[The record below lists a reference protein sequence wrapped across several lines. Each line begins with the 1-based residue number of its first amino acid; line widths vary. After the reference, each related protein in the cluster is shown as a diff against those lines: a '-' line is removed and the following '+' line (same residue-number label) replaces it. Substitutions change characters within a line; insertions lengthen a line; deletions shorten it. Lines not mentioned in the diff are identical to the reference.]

1 MSESR
6 ALPFFSVIVPVLDGG
21 AAFAR
26 CLAAIQASSFVD
38 HELIVVDDGSRDGST
53 ELARQHG
60 ATVLSTTGRAGPAA
74 ARNLGARAARG
85 AYLFFVDAD
94 CEVAPTAFERAAR
107 LLCADPGLDGV
118 FGAYDDAPGAPGWV
132 AQVKNL
138 HHAFVHR
145 ANAGPISTFWCGCGA
160 IRRSTFEARGGFDAV
175 RYPRGSIEDIELG
188 YRIHA
193 AGGRVLLAPEI
204 QAKHWKAWTLASVIR
219 SDLFDRGIP
228 WMRLLL
234 SGEGERAELNLGL
247 RARLCAAAVSLATA
261 ALMLTPI
268 EPRLALAM
276 PFAAGV
282 VAVAERPF
290 LAFVSAARGPRL
302 AVAALAF
309 LLVHYGVSSVAAF
322 AGIALHLADARPQR
336 RATRARHHDAPS
348 ELPAALP

>member
-1 MSESR
+1 MSESQ
-6 ALPFFSVIVPVLDGG
+6 AAPFFSVIVPVLDGG
-21 AAFAR
+21 AAFGR

-38 HELIVVDDGSRDGST
+38 RELIVVDDGSRDGSA
-53 ELARQHG
+53 ELARRHG
-60 ATVLSTTGRAGPAA
+60 AKVLTTTGRAGPAA

-85 AYLFFVDAD
+85 THLFFLDAD

-107 LLCADPGLDGV
+107 LLGADPGLDGV

-160 IRRSTFEARGGFDAV
+160 VRRSTFEARGGFDAA

-188 YRIHA
+188 YRIHE

-204 QAKHWKAWTLASVIR
+204 QAKHWKAWTLASVVR

-234 SGEGERAELNLGL
+234 RRDGARPELNLGL
-247 RARLCAAAVSLATA
+247 RARVSAAAVSLATA
-261 ALMLTPI
+261 ALILTPI
-268 EPRLALAM
+268 QPWLAVAI
-276 PFAAGV
+276 PFAALV
-282 VAVAERPF
+282 VAVAERRF
-290 LAFVSAARGPRL
+290 LGFVAAERGPRL
-302 AVAALAF
+302 ATAALAF

-322 AGIALHLADARPQR
+322 AGITLHLAGARPRHQ
-336 RATRARHHDAPS
+336 ATHARGGDAPT